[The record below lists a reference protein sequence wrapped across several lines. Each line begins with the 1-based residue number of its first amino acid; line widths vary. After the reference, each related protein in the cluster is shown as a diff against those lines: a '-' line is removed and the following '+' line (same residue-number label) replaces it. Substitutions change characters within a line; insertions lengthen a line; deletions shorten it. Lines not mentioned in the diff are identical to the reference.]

1 MKNPGETA
9 DPGAVAG
16 GFWRAPLT
24 PERIRDALL
33 ALMAFTSGYVDAVS
47 YFGLGRVFTSVM
59 TGNTVVLGVA
69 LSQRNWLDVARTL
82 TALASY
88 LVGVAVGTLVVERGE
103 RGERQGIWPAAVT
116 AACLV
121 ELGALLAFAVV
132 GVLTG
137 RLTEGSVVYVLI
149 ALAASAMGI
158 QSVSARVLNVNG
170 VATTYFTG
178 TWTALM
184 EGVTRRLRAL
194 AGRHTAAAPDRKLP
208 SRQMLARQAA
218 VLCSYALAA
227 IVGSAS
233 VIRWQLR
240 AAALP
245 VVPIALIICI
255 AWLRFHRAGRQ

>member
-1 MKNPGETA
+1 
-9 DPGAVAG
+9 
-16 GFWRAPLT
+16 
-24 PERIRDALL
+24 
-33 ALMAFTSGYVDAVS
+33 GYVDAVS

-69 LSQRNWLDVARTL
+69 LSQGNWLDVARTL

-88 LVGVAVGTLVVERGE
+88 LVGVVIGTLVLERGE
-103 RGERQGIWPAAVT
+103 WKGIWPASVT
-116 AACLV
+116 VACLV
-121 ELGALLAFAVV
+121 ELGALLAFAIV

-137 RLTEGSVVYVLI
+137 SLTGGGVVYILI

-158 QSVSARVLNVNG
+158 QSASARVLNVSG

-184 EGVTRRLRAL
+184 EGVTRHLRVL
-194 AGRHTAAAPDRKLP
+194 AGRRTIAAPDRKLP
-208 SRQMLARQAA
+208 SRQMLARQAS

-245 VVPIALIICI
+245 VLPLILIICI
-255 AWLRFHRAGRQ
+255 AWLHFHRTAQQ